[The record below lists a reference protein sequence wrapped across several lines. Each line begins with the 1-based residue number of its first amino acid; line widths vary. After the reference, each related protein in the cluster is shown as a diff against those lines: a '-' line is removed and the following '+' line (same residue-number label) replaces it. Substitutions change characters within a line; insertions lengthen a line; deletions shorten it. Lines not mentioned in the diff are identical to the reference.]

1 MPRPP
6 LPFDQSRQLVRTVA
20 EHLSLALSRT
30 DDAYF
35 LLTDMHVRGEGDARA
50 NDGANESESSDGDG
64 GESGG
69 GGTGAGGLKVTTS
82 AVNAVLEACGRL
94 HQLDRTFAT
103 FDDVR
108 HVFDLTPDL
117 VSYNALLLACAQPR
131 APQAG
136 E

>member
-1 MPRPP
+1 M
-6 LPFDQSRQLVRTVA
+6 RTVA

-35 LLTDMHVRGEGDARA
+35 LLTDMHARGEGARA
-50 NDGANESESSDGDG
+50 NGRADEGESGGGDG

-69 GGTGAGGLKVTTS
+69 AGELKVTTS

-103 FDDVR
+103 FDDIR